1 MRSILRQLA
10 VAIALF
16 WVVLSLTFFLIRA
29 APGDPVAFLAPP
41 TASAPE
47 LARVRASLDLDA
59 PLALQY
65 GRWARG
71 VIRGDLGTSFVAHR
85 SVTSVLGDAIPIS
98 LALGGISLLLTFLIG
113 VAIGGVQ
120 GAHRGGRLDA
130 ALTFATTTVY
140 AAPSFWLALSLIALF
155 TYGAARF
162 GFPAWLRLPAFGVRD
177 PAGESGFVDL
187 VRHAVLPIL
196 TLTLV
201 GAAGIARY
209 SRSAVVELLQLQW
222 VRTAVAKGVPA
233 RAVHARHVLANALPT
248 LLILFALALPGV
260 LAGSVFVET
269 VFGWPGVGR
278 LMVSSIFA
286 RDYPVVVGATVVYA
300 AIVILANL
308 AADLALPLVDPRRR
322 T

>member
-10 VAIALF
+10 VALALF
-16 WVVLSLTFFLIRA
+16 WVVLTLTFLLIRA
-29 APGDPVAFLAPP
+29 APGDPVSLLAPP
-41 TASAPE
+41 AASAAD
-47 LARVRASLDLDA
+47 LARLRSSLDLDA
-59 PLALQY
+59 PLAVQY
-65 GRWARG
+65 GRWARE
-71 VIRGDLGTSFVAHR
+71 IFKGDLGTSFVAHR
-85 SVTSVLGDAIPIS
+85 PVTSVIGEALPIS
-98 LALGGISLLLTFLIG
+98 IALGGISLVLTFVIG
-113 VAIGGVQ
+113 VVVGGVQ
-120 GAHRGGRLDA
+120 GATRGSRLDG
-130 ALTFATTTVY
+130 ALTLATTTVY

-155 TYGAARF
+155 TYGAARL
-162 GFPAWLRLPAFGVRD
+162 GVPMWMRLPAFGVRD
-177 PAGESGFVDL
+177 PAGTSGFAEL
-187 VRHAVLPIL
+187 VRHAVLPVL
-196 TLTLV
+196 TLTLI

-209 SRSAVVELLQLQW
+209 ARSSAVELLQLQW
-222 VRTAVAKGVPA
+222 VRTAIAKGVPA
-233 RAVHARHVLANALPT
+233 KAVHARHVLANALPT

-300 AIVILANL
+300 ATVILANL

>member
-1 MRSILRQLA
+1 MRSALRQLV

-16 WVVLSLTFFLIRA
+16 WVVLSLTFFLVRA

-41 TASAPE
+41 AASAPE
-47 LARVRASLDLDA
+47 LARLRAALDLDA
-59 PLALQY
+59 PLPVQY
-65 GRWARG
+65 ARWARDVFEG
-71 VIRGDLGTSFVAHR
+71 NFGTSFVAHR
-85 SVTSVLGDAIPIS
+85 SVSSVLGDAIPIS
-98 LALGGISLLLTFLIG
+98 LALGGISLLLTFGIG
-113 VAIGGVQ
+113 VAIGSVQ
-120 GAHRGGRLDA
+120 GAHRGTRVDS
-130 ALTFATTTVY
+130 ALTVVTTTIY

-155 TYGAARF
+155 TYGAARL
-162 GFPAWLRLPAFGVRD
+162 GLPSWLRLPAFGVRD
-177 PAGESGFVDL
+177 PSGESGVADL
-187 VRHAVLPIL
+187 VRHAVLPVA

-209 SRSAVVELLQLQW
+209 ARTSVVELLRLQW

-233 RAVHARHVLANALPT
+233 RSVHARHVLANALPT

-300 AIVILANL
+300 ALVILANL
-308 AADLALPLVDPRRR
+308 AADLALPLVDARRR

>member
-1 MRSILRQLA
+1 MRSIVRQLA
-10 VAIALF
+10 AALALF
-16 WVVLSLTFFLIRA
+16 WVVLTLTFVLIRA
-29 APGDPVAFLAPP
+29 APGDPVSFLAPP
-41 TASAPE
+41 TATPSEFAQ
-47 LARVRASLDLDA
+47 LRASLNLDA
-59 PLALQY
+59 PVTVQY
-65 GRWARG
+65 GRWARE
-71 VIRGDLGTSFVAHR
+71 IFKGDLGTSFVAR
-85 SVTSVLGDAIPIS
+85 RPVTTVLGEALPIS
-98 LALGGISLLLTFLIG
+98 LTLGGISLILTFVLG
-113 VAIGGVQ
+113 VAIGGLQ
-120 GAHRGGRLDA
+120 GARRGTHLDSV
-130 ALTFATTTVY
+130 LTFATTTVY

-155 TYGAARF
+155 TYGAAQL
-162 GFPAWLRLPAFGVRD
+162 GLPAWLRLPAFGVRD
-177 PAGESGFVDL
+177 TAGASGLAEL
-187 VRHAVLPIL
+187 VRHAILPVL

-209 SRSAVVELLQLQW
+209 ARTSAVELLGLQW

-308 AADLALPLVDPRRR
+308 AADLVLPLVDPRRR

>member
-10 VAIALF
+10 VALGLF
-16 WVVLSLTFFLIRA
+16 WVVLSLTFFLVRA
-29 APGDPVAFLAPP
+29 APGDPVTFLAPP
-41 TASAPE
+41 AASASE
-47 LARVRASLDLDA
+47 LARLRASLDLDA
-59 PLALQY
+59 PLAVQY
-65 GRWARG
+65 GRWARD
-71 VIRGDLGTSFVAHR
+71 VIKGKLGTSFVAHR

-113 VAIGGVQ
+113 VAVGSVQ
-120 GAHRGGRLDA
+120 GALRGTRTDS
-130 ALTFATTTVY
+130 ALTVLTTTVY

-155 TYGAARF
+155 TYGAARL
-162 GFPAWLRLPAFGVRD
+162 GLPAWLRLPAFGVRD
-177 PAGESGFVDL
+177 PAGDSGLADL
-187 VRHAVLPIL
+187 VRHAILPVL

-209 SRSAVVELLQLQW
+209 ARTAVVELLQLQW
-222 VRTAVAKGVPA
+222 VRTAVAKGTPA
-233 RAVHARHVLANALPT
+233 RSVLARHVLANALPT

-300 AIVILANL
+300 ALVILANL
-308 AADLALPLVDPRRR
+308 AADLALPLVDARRR